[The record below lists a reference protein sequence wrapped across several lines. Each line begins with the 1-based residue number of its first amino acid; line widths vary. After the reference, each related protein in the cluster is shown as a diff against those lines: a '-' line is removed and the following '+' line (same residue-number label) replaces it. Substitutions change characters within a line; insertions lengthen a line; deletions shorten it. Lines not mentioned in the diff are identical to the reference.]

1 LVFNQKIEVFI
12 NKNIYILLF
21 IIILITVVSMRVKAG
36 ILIIISLLL
45 LVGVSA
51 AHRPDDS
58 TISTSDDWVVANG
71 ADTATIT
78 VYALNA
84 TSGAVK
90 NALVQFSVDDP
101 KYGFV
106 SPLSDT
112 TDNSGKARS
121 TFRVNKTSGVVNIT
135 ARITNEGYTVTRS
148 INVNID
154 HDTPY
159 YSYFSHPLSGTVAT
173 DVPFNISITDRW
185 GNTIDNRR
193 GAHTISL
200 HVHGPAPDDCGFRVA
215 NTSQHDISSI
225 LNANGNASLTVRLTT
240 KVGPNNILMN
250 AFGSI
255 PDKLEWINA
264 DTTGIPFS
272 ITQVYSPSGNLPAL
286 PADGTSKF
294 TIIYSLLDRY
304 GNPSSKQLVWV
315 NTTIA
320 GEDQQFES
328 NNLGQISISY
338 GPKVSV
344 GTVNI
349 TAKAVSNSTV
359 TTSQLVEFVNTAATT
374 MELTANPETMASRD
388 VDPLIASNIT
398 ATVTDAMGNPV
409 DNETVTFS
417 LGVVGYPGGPYNVTS
432 LPRLTSNSTKTDA
445 NGFATVQ
452 FIPGSFS
459 TNSSNVSY
467 SATATGNVTITA
479 TWKSIPKTLLVT
491 WKNYPYLSVTT
502 SIAPPVVGVNDTV
515 VVSIALKG
523 DGWAM
528 GPKPID
534 AILVIDKSGS
544 MSNYNVAPGVTR
556 MQAAKSAAKTFVSSM
571 NSARDRLG
579 LVSYDEE
586 STVST
591 DASLGSSF
599 STINTKIDS
608 ITPNNGPT
616 AMRQGFKQ
624 AIDHMITSGRP
635 TSVRAV
641 ILMTDGNWNQGGSP
655 LAVGKGYDLNTWV
668 RDNRDSSVSTPYY
681 GFSRWATDFEN
692 EDYRWYSGLGSTI
705 ASSSKTVV
713 KKPLQIDPATGLVT
727 SARTYETRA
736 TSGSYCA
743 DGQFTSQNMSEYAK
757 ANNIRLYTISFASN
771 IPAEESTALT
781 TLANSTG
788 GFYKHAPTQAD
799 LANVY
804 QQIAGELKTDAGVN
818 TTMQVDYQNIKV
830 TGVPIPGAQVFSY
843 ISHPTYSTR
852 IGWQDGVVNVTN
864 QSADWTAN
872 HKLDFNIGTIKIGQT
887 WNATYR
893 LKANWSGSINVFG
906 TNSLLSF
913 NGGTSSLKIPDTY
926 LTVVPQLNMTTIG
939 SKTITLE
946 NLLVTE
952 PGEITTLLPV
962 TWNTTYTGNK
972 TITEQVYYSVDN
984 GPWILFDTMTHPY
997 PYAPDIVSATEYV
1010 DHAQLDI
1017 RKLPP
1022 GGYKIKVYATASDA
1036 PDDELITN
1044 VIKVGGKGKTY
1055 IKLEAPPFENF
1066 ELPWGASLPYYFK

>member
-1 LVFNQKIEVFI
+1 
-12 NKNIYILLF
+12 
-21 IIILITVVSMRVKAG
+21 MRVKAG
-36 ILIIISLLL
+36 ILIIISVLLL
-45 LVGVSA
+45 AGVSS
-51 AHRPDDS
+51 AHLPDDS
-58 TISTSDDWVVANG
+58 TISTSTDWVVANG
-71 ADTATIT
+71 VDTATIT
-78 VYALNA
+78 VYALN
-84 TSGAVK
+84 TTHGVKDAV
-90 NALVQFSVDDP
+90 VQFSVDNP
-101 KYGFV
+101 KYGSI
-106 SPLSDT
+106 SPLSDM
-112 TDNSGKARS
+112 TDNSGKAKS
-121 TFRVNKTSGVVNIT
+121 TFKVNKTSGVANIT
-135 ARITNEGYTVTRS
+135 VLITSHDGYSVTRY

-159 YSYFSHPLSGTVAT
+159 YSYFKHPLSGTVAT
-173 DVPFNISITDRW
+173 DVPFNVSITDRW
-185 GNTIDNRR
+185 GNQIDNRR
-193 GAHTISL
+193 GAHTVSL
-200 HVHGPAPDDCGFRVA
+200 QVHGPAPDDCGFKVA
-215 NTSQHDISSI
+215 NTSQHVISSI

-264 DTTGIPFS
+264 DTTGIPVS
-272 ITQVYSPSGNLPAL
+272 ITQAYSPSGSPPAL

-315 NTTIA
+315 NTTIS
-320 GEDQQFES
+320 GEEQQFES
-328 NNLGQISISY
+328 NNLGQISITY

-349 TAKAVSNSTV
+349 TAKAVANSTV
-359 TTSQLVEFVNTAATT
+359 TISQLVEFVNTAATT

-398 ATVTDAMGNPV
+398 ATITDAMGNPV

-417 LGVVGYPGGPYNVTS
+417 LGVVSYPGGPYNVTS
-432 LPRLTSNSTKTDA
+432 LPRLTSNSTKTDE

-459 TNSSNVSY
+459 TNSSNISY

-502 SIAPPVVGVNDTV
+502 SIVPPVVGVNDTV

-534 AILVIDKSGS
+534 AILVIDRSGS
-544 MSNYNVAPGVTR
+544 MGANNVAPGVTR
-556 MQAAKSAAKTFVSSM
+556 MQAAKDAAKTFVSKM
-571 NSARDRLG
+571 NPGTDRLG
-579 LVSYDEE
+579 LVSYSYENDV
-586 STVST
+586 TLN
-591 DASLGSSF
+591 AALGSSYN
-599 STINTKIDS
+599 SVNTSINGLS
-608 ITPNNGPT
+608 SAGGT
-616 AMRQGFKQ
+616 AMREGFRK
-624 AIDHMITSGRP
+624 AILELVSKPKPGA
-635 TSVRAV
+635 VRAV
-641 ILMTDGNWNQGGSP
+641 ILMTDGNWNNGGSP
-655 LAVGKGYDLNTWV
+655 LAVGKGYQDIAWV
-668 RDNRDSSVSTPYY
+668 TTNRAIDVGGNRYN
-681 GFSRWATDFEN
+681 GFSSLANQFEE
-692 EDYRWYSGLGSTI
+692 EDYRWYPGMGGTVNTLNNVQVVRNPVTIDSSTG
-705 ASSSKTVV
+705 V
-713 KKPLQIDPATGLVT
+713 QTG
-727 SARTYETRA
+727 ARTYQVLNNVP
-736 TSGSYCA
+736 YCA
-743 DGQFTSQNMSEYAK
+743 NGQFTSQNMSEYAK
-757 ANNIRLYTISFASN
+757 ANNIRLYTISFAQN
-771 IPAEESTALT
+771 IPASESAALT
-781 TLANSTG
+781 IMANSTG

-804 QQIAGELKTDAGVN
+804 QQIAGDLKTEAGVN
-818 TTMQVDYQNIKV
+818 TTMLVDYQNIKV
-830 TGVPIPGAQVFSY
+830 NGVPIPGAQVFSY

-906 TNSLLSF
+906 TNSLLAF
-913 NGGTSSLKIPDTY
+913 NGGTSNLKIPDTY
-926 LTVVPQLNMTTIG
+926 LTVVPILNMTTIG

-946 NLLVTE
+946 NLQVTE

-984 GPWILFDTMTHPY
+984 GPYILFDTITHPY

-1010 DHAQLDI
+1010 DHAQLDV

-1022 GGYKIKVYATASDA
+1022 GGYKIKIYATASDA

-1044 VIKVGGKGKTY
+1044 AIKVGGTGKTY
-1055 IKLEAPPFENF
+1055 IKLEAPPFESF
-1066 ELPWGASLPYYFK
+1066 ELPWGTSLPYNPK